1 MVTFVPLILKRF
13 HYLSMSRCF
22 ESVGI
27 GFGDVPVGLFADL
40 AAFADKFDFGSLWVQ
55 EDDKV
60 GTIILCAA
68 ALLATK
74 RLVVG
79 TGITSPFRRHPQTL
93 AIETATL
100 NQLSKDRFILG
111 LGAAER
117 LSRTLSISGRPIDA
131 MKDAFAIIRG
141 MYSTNNFTYD
151 GKVFAVTT
159 PQSRLSPI
167 PRIYMGALGPRMLD
181 LAGEVADGVILS
193 RRATFSVK
201 YTKDA
206 LDRVAR
212 KAENVGRDPSR
223 ICSVGFF
230 ETCLAKNGERARR
243 FAKKILG
250 TYTIPGTPSDV
261 LKLEGL
267 YSPDIEKVKS
277 NYLKGN
283 FDAAVSN
290 VTDDLVN
297 RFALAG
303 TADECLE
310 RLRGHIGT
318 GLKCPILYIHGPD
331 HKEAIELAAESIVP
345 GLITR

>member
-1 MVTFVPLILKRF
+1 MNQ
-13 HYLSMSRCF
+13 CF

-27 GFGDVPVGLFADL
+27 GFGDVPVGLFAEL
-40 AAFADKFDFGSLWVQ
+40 ASFADKFDFGSLWIQ
-55 EDDKV
+55 ENDND
-60 GTIILCAA
+60 GTIVLSAA

-74 RLVVG
+74 HLVVG

-100 NQLSKDRFILG
+100 NQLSKNRFTLG

-117 LSRTLSISGRPIDA
+117 LSRTLRLPAKPIEA
-131 MKDAFAIIRG
+131 MRDAFAIIRG
-141 MYSTNNFTYD
+141 MYSTNNFTYN
-151 GKVFAVTT
+151 GRVFAVTT
-159 PQSRLSPI
+159 PQRRLSPN

-181 LAGEVADGVILS
+181 LAGELADGVILS
-193 RRATFSVK
+193 RRATFSAK
-201 YTKDA
+201 YAKDA
-206 LDRVAR
+206 IDRVIQ
-212 KAENVGRDPSR
+212 KAESMGRNPSS
-223 ICSVGFF
+223 IYSVGFF
-230 ETCLAKNGERARR
+230 ETCLAKNGDEARL

-250 TYTIPGTPSDV
+250 TYTIPGTPNDV

-267 YSPDIEKVKS
+267 YSPDIQNVKS
-277 NYLKGN
+277 NHLKGN
-283 FDAAVSN
+283 LDAAVSN

-310 RLRGHIGT
+310 KLRGHIGT

-331 HKEAIELAAESIVP
+331 HKEAIELAAERIVP
-345 GLITR
+345 SLITR